1 MAVEDATTRSMEILG
16 VTIPF
21 LFHGEPIMTNSTMSM
36 KNRQMSLIN
45 NDSSSTLENI
55 TENVRVTEETS
66 FRGRALNISAP
77 EPTNSLHPNITDL
90 SDVSMDDDDKE
101 VEGDYYTKY

>member
-21 LFHGEPIMTNSTMSM
+21 LFHGEPIMTNSTMLM
-36 KNRQMSLIN
+36 ENRQMSSIN
-45 NDSSSTLENI
+45 NDSSSENI
-55 TENVRVTEETS
+55 TENVRTTEETS
-66 FRGRALNISAP
+66 FRGRALNISAS

-101 VEGDYYTKY
+101 VEGD

>member
-1 MAVEDATTRSMEILG
+1 
-16 VTIPF
+16 
-21 LFHGEPIMTNSTMSM
+21 MTNSTMSM

-55 TENVRVTEETS
+55 TENVRVTEKTP

>member
-1 MAVEDATTRSMEILG
+1 
-16 VTIPF
+16 
-21 LFHGEPIMTNSTMSM
+21 MTNSTMSM
-36 KNRQMSLIN
+36 ENRQMSSIN
-45 NDSSSTLENI
+45 NDTLSTSKNI
-55 TENVRVTEETS
+55 TENVRVTDETTS

-101 VEGDYYTKY
+101 VEGDYIRC